1 MKRLILAVL
10 IFLGTWGTAYGE
22 RKPADNFTFE
32 AAQKQAYWYSLYNVA
47 HLTMFSGMG
56 EIMKGGGMT
65 GIIEWLKGGGIQKA
79 ELVKD
84 MYMISSVY
92 REGDPHFTQP
102 VDLDN
107 KRSMGWDRK
116 KMDMT
121 LNPSAQAFTIIKSV
135 TKNFHRDYHETRD
148 NQRVAIAM
156 YPEAKEMAKLLA
168 EEMMDGRGLFVPL
181 SPDGKKGKPIP
192 FDQVTVLWAFSDL
205 ALVSTDPEVPPYNDL
220 DLAQWSRKIA
230 DKAFEATKTLPPEAI
245 IDRAIAVEALGRYG
259 AATDDKRLRSEALRL
274 ISRYGKDLTK
284 ASRKTITEMG
294 LSVYGLIEASRVT
307 GNPRFMK
314 EALQIFNT
322 DMESLWDEK
331 AGVYANFKGSKKH
344 VYTPFDV
351 GAVLAALN
359 SILWFTIPSYDD
371 PLKSGPDLARKRYV
385 TFFENA
391 VVLSGMQRASGISL
405 VEKRYVDREPQI
417 HFAHPALP
425 VPEKAGGKFG
435 IAPVYASQVTFAD
448 GKWSVTDERFVTKD
462 AMFLASMSVILN
474 RHQADCFIPMER
486 LTPKLID
493 DAGIGKRAKKQGRD
507 LRWN

>member
-1 MKRLILAVL
+1 MKRLILTVV
-10 IFLGTWGTAYGE
+10 IFLVIWGVAYAG

-84 MYMISSVY
+84 MYMISSAY
-92 REGDPHFTQP
+92 KEGDPHFTQS

-107 KRSMGWDRK
+107 KRSMGWDRE
-116 KMDMT
+116 KMDRT
-121 LNPSAQAFTIIKSV
+121 LDPSAQAFTIIKSV

-156 YPEAKEMAKLLA
+156 YPEAKEMAKFLA

-192 FDQVTVLWAFSDL
+192 LDQVTVLWAFSDL
-205 ALVSTDPEVPPYNDL
+205 ALVSTDPEVPPYNDS
-220 DLAQWSRKIA
+220 DLAQWATKMA
-230 DKAFEATKTLPPEAI
+230 DKAFEATKNLPPESI
-245 IDRAIAVEALGRYG
+245 IDRAIAIEALGRYG
-259 AATDDKRLRSEALRL
+259 AATDEKSLRSETLRL
-274 ISRYGKDLTK
+274 IFRYGEDLTK
-284 ASRKTITEMG
+284 ASTRTITEMG

-307 GNPRFMK
+307 GNLRFMK

-359 SILWFTIPSYDD
+359 SILWFTVPSYDD
-371 PLKSGPDLARKRYV
+371 PLNSGPDLARKRYV
-385 TFFENA
+385 AFFENA
-391 VVLSGMQRASGISL
+391 VVVSGMQQGSGISF
-405 VEKRYVDREPQI
+405 VEKRYIDREPRI
-417 HFAHPALP
+417 HFSHPALP
-425 VPEKAGGKFG
+425 MPEKAGGRFG
-435 IAPVYASQVTFAD
+435 IAPVYASQVTFED
-448 GKWSVTDERFVTKD
+448 GKWLVTDKRFNTKD
-462 AMFLASMSVILN
+462 AMFLANMSVILN
-474 RHQADCFIPMER
+474 RHQVDSFIPVQR
-486 LTPKLID
+486 LMAKLLAD
-493 DAGIGKRAKKQGRD
+493 SG
-507 LRWN
+507 L